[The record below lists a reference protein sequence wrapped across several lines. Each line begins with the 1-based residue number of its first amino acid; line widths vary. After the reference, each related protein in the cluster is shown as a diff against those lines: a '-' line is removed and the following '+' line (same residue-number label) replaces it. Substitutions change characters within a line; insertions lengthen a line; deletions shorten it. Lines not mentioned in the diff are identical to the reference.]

1 MVLQLHFRRSF
12 FAPGKMPRCK
22 GKTDPDRPTDR
33 PRLAFSEGG
42 EGKTG
47 IWGGGDSAVTSLC
60 SGERE
65 GLSREAK
72 GAVVARGQRGDG
84 GRGTGWRRFRRVA
97 CRLGKIGFCTRLEEE
112 EEEEEEG
119 MRRKFG
125 GGPGMKR
132 DEEGVFLSCCCWF
145 CFLPKGVDSLSIL
158 RTYT

>member
-42 EGKTG
+42 GGKTG

-72 GAVVARGQRGDG
+72 GAVVAGGQRGDG
-84 GRGTGWRRFRRVA
+84 DGEQDG
-97 CRLGKIGFCTRLEEE
+97 
-112 EEEEEEG
+112 
-119 MRRKFG
+119 
-125 GGPGMKR
+125 
-132 DEEGVFLSCCCWF
+132 GVFVSCGLSSGEDR
-145 CFLPKGVDSLSIL
+145 LL
-158 RTYT
+158 YTT